1 MNFFQILR
9 LLFSSLQKND
19 DHILCL
25 IGYLFEQPP
34 LCICKAFPC
43 IFLSICCVM
52 ISSEIEI
59 LYPAGKLLS
68 LKVNNPE
75 NHQKIPETNL
85 FPRLLLLR
93 VNKSN
98 CKKDSETRRAA
109 QKKQKP
115 AKPGHYARRVSN
127 LLRFLKAVPC
137 IPGTFV
143 CFVIRAGKGF
153 DKEAVSESFPLL
165 HATFHP
171 YSCVQCNKTYLLTK
185 LDLVVS
191 TLWFGVGPFVETVD
205 MCEIFSQ
212 KFCHS
217 PCNSDR
223 KAILNLVEYTD
234 HSFCAFQLC
243 HHYKCLSFW
252 SCQLAHSSVFFHAC
266 RY

>member
-9 LLFSSLQKND
+9 LLFSSLQKYD

-59 LYPAGKLLS
+59 LYPAGKFLS

-75 NHQKIPETNL
+75 NHQKISETNL

-115 AKPGHYARRVSN
+115 AKPESLCKESLQPVEIPESCSMYSRYLCV
-127 LLRFLKAVPC
+127 LCYPC
-137 IPGTFV
+137 
-143 CFVIRAGKGF
+143 
-153 DKEAVSESFPLL
+153 
-165 HATFHP
+165 
-171 YSCVQCNKTYLLTK
+171 
-185 LDLVVS
+185 
-191 TLWFGVGPFVETVD
+191 
-205 MCEIFSQ
+205 
-212 KFCHS
+212 
-217 PCNSDR
+217 
-223 KAILNLVEYTD
+223 
-234 HSFCAFQLC
+234 
-243 HHYKCLSFW
+243 
-252 SCQLAHSSVFFHAC
+252 
-266 RY
+266 